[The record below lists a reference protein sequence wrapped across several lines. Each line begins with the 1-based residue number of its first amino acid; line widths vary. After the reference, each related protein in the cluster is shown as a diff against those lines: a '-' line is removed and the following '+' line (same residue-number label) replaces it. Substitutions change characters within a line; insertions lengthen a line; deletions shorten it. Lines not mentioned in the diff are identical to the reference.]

1 VTGRSEPSESGFDR
15 LAVAFSTGLSRRQVA
30 KLAAGLALS
39 SLVPGVA
46 RAARWPRARAADKTR
61 GSCPPQA
68 RKECSSGA
76 LRGDWV
82 HGCAESAAKG
92 VASTFNGCGP
102 EAGIP
107 VSLFD
112 HEFARGDYIPDNP
125 FYLGHF
131 FSACQG
137 HDCCYGQ
144 CGGNKAQ
151 CDSDFLAKMRAA
163 CDTRWPLKTIADSI
177 IYGQMAALCY
187 AVADAYYDAVSTTTT
202 GQDAYD
208 AGQKAV
214 CDCCIDC
221 PTQAKLL
228 GYLDYNHWAVCPRP
242 RRGDRLLVHQPVRER
257 GQLRRLRQDMP
268 AAVRRVRLPGG
279 RLSERRLR
287 LSTRRAGLLQRLPGP
302 RGLHGPGAGVVAA
315 TTTADPACSGPPP
328 CRRGGGRGGPS
339 SSAGRARAGAG
350 SGRSRGSPG
359 SPRARRCG

>member
-1 VTGRSEPSESGFDR
+1 VTGPSEPSGSGFDR

-30 KLAAGLALS
+30 KLGAGLAFS
-39 SLVPGVA
+39 AMVPGVA
-46 RAARWPRARAADKTR
+46 RAARWPGARAADKTR

-228 GYLDYNHWAVCPRP
+228 GYLDYNHWAVCPDP
-242 RRGDRLLVHQPVRER
+242 D
-257 GQLRRLRQDMP
+257 
-268 AAVRRVRLPGG
+268 AATGFSCTSLCASEANCGACGKTCPPQCDESGCQEGVCQNGG
-279 RLSERRLR
+279 CVY
-287 LSTRRAGLLQRLPGP
+287 Q
-302 RGLHGPGAGVVAA
+302 PGALDYCNDCQGHEDCMA
-315 TTTADPACSGPPP
+315 PAPAS
-328 CRRGGGRGGPS
+328 
-339 SSAGRARAGAG
+339 
-350 SGRSRGSPG
+350 
-359 SPRARRCG
+359 